1 MNLRVSIGH
10 GLLLYIGAQMLLLP
24 NANACPFET
33 FADSPHLRIS
43 QSDWIIDTW
52 GQACGFGISGGME
65 IRAVNEKTHQMDTIV
80 TLTDI
85 TSVELTSEEPNL
97 LIIKLPNLVDISS
110 STTQVGNVRIA
121 YKFTPV
127 DDPEARAN
135 FVKWKRHPDD
145 PQARDWYCRNV
156 LAKMDPD
163 NRARWNAIIGQSL
176 PALDSTERIYCPG

>member
-1 MNLRVSIGH
+1 VNVRVLICH
-10 GLLLYIGAQMLLLP
+10 GLLLCIGAQMLLLP

-33 FADSPHLRIS
+33 FADSPHLRIL
-43 QSDWIIDTW
+43 QTDWIIDTW

-85 TSVELTSEEPNL
+85 TIVELTSEEPNL

-127 DDPEARAN
+127 DDPARQSESRRSAHGPTRT
-135 FVKWKRHPDD
+135 FPWTSDCVRCLGTSRPVMLAASFSESD
-145 PQARDWYCRNV
+145 PFRTSQLLW
-156 LAKMDPD
+156 
-163 NRARWNAIIGQSL
+163 
-176 PALDSTERIYCPG
+176 